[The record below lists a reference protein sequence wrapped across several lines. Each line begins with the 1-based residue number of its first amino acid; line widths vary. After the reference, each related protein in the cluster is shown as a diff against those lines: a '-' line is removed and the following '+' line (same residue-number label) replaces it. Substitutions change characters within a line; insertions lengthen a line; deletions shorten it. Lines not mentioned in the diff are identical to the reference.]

1 MTIDNIPTVGAGA
14 ATAQPAVQQ
23 ADAAESSGFSEAM
36 RTASESVAGK
46 YDLDAIFAEAESAY
60 NLPSGLI
67 KAVAKAESNFRP
79 NATSP
84 KGAMGIMQLMPG
96 TAKGLGVTDAYD
108 PYQNIMGGARYL
120 RQQLDRFG
128 SVELALAAY
137 NAGPNNVSKHGGIP
151 PFKETQNYVTK
162 IMGLLSGGGEF
173 TAGTVSYVGG
183 FGSGLARRDSG
194 GNMALDSKELNSMLT
209 QMMMI
214 KMIELQMKSSEDDK
228 DRKVF

>member
-1 MTIDNIPTVGAGA
+1 MTIDNIPIVGAGA
-14 ATAQPAVQQ
+14 SAAQPAVQQ

-46 YDLDAIFAEAESAY
+46 YNLDAIFAEAESTY
-60 NLPSGLI
+60 NLPAGLI

-79 NATSP
+79 SATSP

-108 PYQNIMGGARYL
+108 PYQNIMGGAKYL

-173 TAGTVSYVGG
+173 TAGMVSYAGG
-183 FGSGLARRDSG
+183 FGSGFARRDSG
-194 GNMALDSKELNSMLT
+194 GDTALGSKELNGMLT

-214 KMIELQMKSSEDDK
+214 KMIELQMKSSEDDE